1 MGDAATTRRNHP
13 DEVSTASAPSG
24 RARDEE
30 ELVVPVVREELAI
43 GKEAHTERVVIEK
56 QPRTRELAVD
66 VSETRE
72 AVEVDRVPVGRYVD
86 QAPGIRVEGDTT
98 IIPVLEEVAVVEKR
112 LLLKEEVRVTK
123 RRSVEDRQE
132 GVSLREEHV
141 TVRREP
147 APAPRSR

>member
-1 MGDAATTRRNHP
+1 MGDAATTRGNHP
-13 DEVSTASAPSG
+13 DEVSTTSAPSG
-24 RARDEE
+24 RARDED